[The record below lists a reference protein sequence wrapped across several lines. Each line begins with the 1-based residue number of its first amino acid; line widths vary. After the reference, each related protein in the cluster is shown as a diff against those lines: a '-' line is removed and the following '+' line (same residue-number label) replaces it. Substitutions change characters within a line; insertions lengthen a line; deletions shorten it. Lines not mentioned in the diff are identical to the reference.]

1 MGSLCMKVIHR
12 RSGQLYTVEAIIAIV
27 IMIGFS
33 IFISGIYRVRSS
45 EVMVSD
51 DLRHLGEDA
60 LGALDQ
66 ASQLS
71 SWLCSNPPNITAL
84 DGALSQLLPSTVAY
98 NVYVLDVD
106 LNLIDDAYV
115 SHGSPSE
122 KNVIVVLYLVSGFEG
137 SYEPRVVKLELWYV
151 EG

>member
-1 MGSLCMKVIHR
+1 MGSLSMKLIKGK
-12 RSGQLYTVEAIIAIV
+12 SGQLYTVEVVIAVV

-45 EVMVSD
+45 KVVVLDE
-51 DLRHLGEDA
+51 LRHLGEDA

-66 ASQLS
+66 AGHLS
-71 SWLCSNPPNITAL
+71 SWVCSNPPNITAL
-84 DGALSQLLPSTVAY
+84 DRALSQILPSTLAY

-106 LNLIDDAYV
+106 LNLIEDAYV
-115 SHGSPSE
+115 SHGSPNE
-122 KNVIVVLYLVSGFEG
+122 MNVVVVLYLVSGFEG
-137 SYEPRVVKLELWYV
+137 NYEPRVVKLELWYV